1 MEAFWRIMGY
11 ATYPSCF
18 PTVHSTKVKSAEQMR
33 VMQERNKLS
42 EFAIYMMRPVSLSDM
57 KMTEFYKFY
66 KYGSK
71 RPDQYGYEQYEI
83 DVSSINPHN
92 PLVYI
97 YRMKKAREV
106 VRLSTVAWDAGE
118 IWWLRL
124 LTKERAIIGTMRE
137 AKRVNGEQYRTFQ
150 EACRAHGLLEDI
162 NEAEICL
169 GEALEEN
176 VTIYEICRLFVQFTI
191 DGYATLRFFNTHL
204 ENLLQLYGNNRELY
218 GNNRESFLRH
228 LQSLFLDAGKSMKR
242 YGLPEPSGDAPT
254 MLDEYIQK
262 FSVTNSIDTLGLLIG
277 EHPNTNE
284 MTNLFNN
291 ISHALD
297 NQNDNDQVK
306 FFAIDSM
313 GGSGKTTFAKKVFH
327 LVRSK
332 DKIAYGT
339 ASTALAAQVYG
350 HEYGFE
356 TCHTGFAIPVN
367 EDDED
372 YECIGEFKCNTE
384 RNPDRTKF
392 LNSVDLFII
401 DEAFSLNKYNYMAI
415 MRSYNNL
422 KGKIVLFLMDRGQT
436 CPVVKFGERND
447 IVDSTMLRLPWWNDI
462 RRYEFSINLRL
473 HGLQH
478 GDQDDPFVQSQRKY
492 ADQLVKFR
500 KNKDFH
506 NNDDIVELDNN
517 EKTGTK
523 FLMYKGYQ
531 KFTDEDEAL
540 TWLYN
545 GNVLN
550 DDINKKAI
558 LCSLNSNV
566 DKWNAKVQQL
576 NPNIL
581 HTLKSDNTLVD
592 CDDPHGHLQN
602 MLTTHSLN
610 FYNKPGVPLH
620 ELTLKVGDI
629 CFIMRNLSV

>member
-18 PTVHSTKVKSAEQMR
+18 PTVHSTKVKSAEQMQ
-33 VMQERNKLS
+33 VMKLRNKLS
-42 EFAIYMMRPVSLSDM
+42 EFAIYMMRPRQFADM
-57 KMTEFYKFY
+57 KMTEFYKIF

-71 RPDQYGYEQYEI
+71 RPDEYNYEQYEI
-83 DVSSINPHN
+83 DVRSINPDN
-92 PLVYI
+92 PTVYI
-97 YRMKKAREV
+97 YRLKKPREV

-124 LTKERAIIGTMRE
+124 LTKERAIIGTMSQ
-137 AKRVNGEQYRTFQ
+137 AKIVDRIQYSTFQ
-150 EACRAHGLLEDI
+150 EACRAHGLLADE

-169 GEALEEN
+169 REALGDGAS
-176 VTIYEICRLFVQFTI
+176 VYEICVLFVQFTI
-191 DGYATLRFFNTHL
+191 DGYATLEFFRTNKN
-204 ENLLQLYGNNRELY
+204 NLVELFHNNNEA
-218 GNNRESFLRH
+218 SFLRH
-228 LQSLFLDAGKSMKR
+228 LQSLFLDAGKSMKK
-242 YGLPEPSGDAPT
+242 YGLPEPPGDAPT
-254 MLDEYIQK
+254 MLDEYKRK
-262 FSVTNSIDTLGLLIG
+262 FSVTDSNDTLQVLTE
-277 EHPNTNE
+277 EHPNTDE
-284 MTNLFNN
+284 MTIVFNN
-291 ISHALD
+291 ITNALE
-297 NQNDNDQVK
+297 NQNENDQAK

-313 GGSGKTTFAKKVFH
+313 GGSGKTMFAKKVFH

-356 TCHTGFAIPVN
+356 TCHTGFAIPVRD
-367 EDDED
+367 DDEE
-372 YECIGEFKCNTE
+372 YECIGELKCDTE

-415 MRSYNNL
+415 MQSYNKL

-436 CPVVKFGERND
+436 SPVVKFGERND

-462 RRYEFSINLRL
+462 SRYQFSVNLRL

-478 GDQDDPFVQSQRKY
+478 GDPDDHFVQSQRKY
-492 ADQLVKFR
+492 ANQLVKFR
-500 KNKDFH
+500 TNGPYDD
-506 NNDDIVELDNN
+506 NDDIVQLDSN

-531 KFTDEDEAL
+531 KFTNEDEAL

-545 GNVLN
+545 N
-550 DDINKKAI
+550 DVNDNIEKKAI

-566 DKWNAKVQQL
+566 DKWNAKVQELNLNQL
-576 NPNIL
+576 R
-581 HTLKSDNTLVD
+581 TLTSENKLMD
-592 CDDPHGHLQN
+592 CDDPHGYLQN
-602 MLTTHSLN
+602 MLTEHSLN